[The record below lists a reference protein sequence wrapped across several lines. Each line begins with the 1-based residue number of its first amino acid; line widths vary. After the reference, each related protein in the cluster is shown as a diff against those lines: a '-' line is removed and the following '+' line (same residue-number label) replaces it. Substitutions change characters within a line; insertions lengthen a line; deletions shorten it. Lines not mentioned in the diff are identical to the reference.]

1 MISVMLLFCAV
12 LQGGFSL
19 FFTAFLFYNHG
30 VSHATPLQLT
40 ASDLKELKNKS
51 GMLTGEV
58 ESDNY
63 VAELGQTDIDDAKR
77 VEYVRD
83 LTSRQEKQGTQSQRE
98 HQIQQN
104 KQEQRLGSA
113 GRRTL
118 GAFEVLGDKS

>member
-1 MISVMLLFCAV
+1 VLCRNAV
-12 LQGGFSL
+12 FLCSLQH
-19 FFTAFLFYNHG
+19 FFFYNHG
-30 VSHATPLQLT
+30 VSHATLLQLT

-63 VAELGQTDIDDAKR
+63 VAELEQTDIDDAKR
-77 VEYVRD
+77 VEYVKN
-83 LTSRQEKQGTQSQRE
+83 LTSRQEKQGTHSQRE
-98 HQIQQN
+98 HQKKQN